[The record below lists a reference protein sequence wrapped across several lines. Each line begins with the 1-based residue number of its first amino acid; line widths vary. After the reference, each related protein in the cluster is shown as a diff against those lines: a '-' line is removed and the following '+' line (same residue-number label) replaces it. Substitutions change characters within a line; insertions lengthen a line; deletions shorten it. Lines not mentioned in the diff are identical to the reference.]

1 MSTMN
6 TGIQGHSGNQGGSQS
21 ELREKAGKAK
31 QDFKQ
36 EIGKVSEELRGS
48 YANVKEDVRDLAMT
62 AGRAAR
68 EQFDPVESFVREYP
82 VRSLLMAVGAGMIL
96 GMIFRR

>member
-6 TGIQGHSGNQGGSQS
+6 TGIQGGTGVQGGSH
-21 ELREKAGKAK
+21 ELRDKGNKAK
-31 QDFKQ
+31 QDIKQ
-36 EIGKVSEELRGS
+36 EIGRVSDELRGGFS
-48 YANVKEDVRDLAMT
+48 NVKEDVRDLAMT

-68 EQFDPVESFVREYP
+68 EQLDPVEEYVREYP

>member
-6 TGIQGHSGNQGGSQS
+6 TGIQGHSGNQGQS
-21 ELREKAGKAK
+21 ELREKAKQTK

-36 EIGKVSEELRGS
+36 EVGRVSEELRGGFS
-48 YANVKEDVRDLAMT
+48 NVKEDVRDLAMT

-68 EQFDPVESFVREYP
+68 EQLDPVEEYVREYP

>member
-1 MSTMN
+1 MESR
-6 TGIQGHSGNQGGSQS
+6 GGSATQEAKEKIS
-21 ELREKAGKAK
+21 RTTEQIAGAAGELRST
-31 QDFKQ
+31 FT
-36 EIGKVSEELRGS
+36 
-48 YANVKEDVRDLAMT
+48 NVKDDVRDLAMT

-68 EQFDPVESFVREYP
+68 EQLDPIEEYVREYP